1 MQYEWDLEQLKTVMG
16 WMQERFVAS
25 SSQEHQL
32 DEYNR
37 ALKQLMF
44 LDKRLVKMDEDVSIE
59 EILLRIGNW
68 IEGFEKKDTEV
79 NNDVEMTEAT
89 AGSNA
94 FFSSSTALTD
104 NGNERT
110 SDSAH
115 LAKGTIGVRRNHKNE
130 GDGPDNQTSFKRQK
144 TN

>member
-1 MQYEWDLEQLKTVMG
+1 
-16 WMQERFVAS
+16 ERFVVS
-25 SSQEHQL
+25 TSQEHQL

-79 NNDVEMTEAT
+79 NNDVLMTEAK

-94 FFSSSTALTD
+94 FFSSSIST
-104 NGNERT
+104 NKGNERT

-115 LAKGTIGVRRNHKNE
+115 LATGTIGVTRNRESE
-130 GDGPDNQTSFKRQK
+130 GEGADNQTSLKRQK
-144 TN
+144 TH